1 MRCFLM
7 IATLLLVS
15 TTYAQDDTGVD
26 AGKISGERNN
36 KQKNVDAR
44 AERVVE
50 QGFLFVDGEYVDVP
64 YRIRYTDSKL
74 FINDMPFDLMVFD
87 GWVGKASRSR
97 RNGNAS
103 RRAARLL
110 QQTLES
116 GGVVILFPE
125 SPVVQIY
132 ETNSYDLLR
141 VLVDDEARAS
151 FSITDLRRVNTV
163 SIDQEAWK
171 TFVRDFEC
179 PQELRERADPILT
192 RVQAIEE
199 SNVAQISARRTLES
213 SAYPLTVVGMLL
225 VVMAFGHLLSFKPDS
240 EGEATEP
247 RIANRAVTRS
257 LAFVAALSAL
267 DLIWTLLVSRAGDM
281 KELNPLGAALI
292 DDPLALIALKT
303 IATLTPVVLLF
314 FLRQHRVAQQG
325 AWWACLICTLL
336 TVRWL
341 TFNSMFA

>member
-15 TTYAQDDTGVD
+15 TTYSKDDTGLDAERSAGAEKRDTAKAPVEKVTEKGFVFVNGRYVD
-26 AGKISGERNN
+26 A
-36 KQKNVDAR
+36 
-44 AERVVE
+44 
-50 QGFLFVDGEYVDVP
+50 P
-64 YRIRYTDSKL
+64 YRFRADDTRL
-74 FINDMPFDLMVFD
+74 FINDMPFDQSSLEGLASKKTLQNGRMLQR
-87 GWVGKASRSR
+87 ASR
-97 RNGNAS
+97 
-103 RRAARLL
+103 LL
-110 QQTLES
+110 RQTLES
-116 GGVVILFPE
+116 GGVVILFAE

-132 ETNSYDLLR
+132 GTDSDDLLR

-179 PQELRERADPILT
+179 PQELRKRADGILT
-192 RVQAIEE
+192 GLQAIEE
-199 SNVAQISARRTLES
+199 SNAAQISARRTLES
-213 SAYPLTVVGMLL
+213 SAYPLTVVGMML
-225 VVMAFGHLLSFKPDS
+225 VVAAFGHLLSFKPDS

-257 LAFVAALSAL
+257 LALVAALSAL
-267 DLIWTLLVSRAGDM
+267 DLIWTLIVSRAGDM
-281 KELNPLGAALI
+281 KELNPLGAALM
-292 DDPLALIALKT
+292 DDPFALIAMKT
-303 IATLTPVVLLF
+303 IATLTAVVLLF
-314 FLRQHRVAQQG
+314 GLRQYRVAQQG